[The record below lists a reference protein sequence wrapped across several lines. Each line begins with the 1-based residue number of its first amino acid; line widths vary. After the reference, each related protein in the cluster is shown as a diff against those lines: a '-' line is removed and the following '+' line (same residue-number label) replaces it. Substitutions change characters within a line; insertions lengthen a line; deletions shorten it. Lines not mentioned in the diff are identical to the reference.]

1 MRVLFSSTRGTG
13 HIQPLLPYARALRKR
28 GHEVLVAAPAEL
40 SGTLREAEL
49 THAPFD
55 HPGDEALAPIWARLH
70 DLSGDEANA
79 TAVRE
84 IFAGLNARVALPK
97 LQETVRG
104 WRPSIVV
111 RDSVEFAAPVAAD
124 LAGVLHAR
132 VAVHHGS
139 VEDDFLPLAAGPVDT
154 LRRQAGLP
162 PDDGASLRVEP
173 VFTFF
178 PAALDDPA
186 DAPTARAPFRV
197 RVPTDEPS
205 TAAAAWATA
214 DDGLPLVYIT
224 FGTIA
229 GGSPHVRSI
238 YRTALDAVAELP
250 VRALLTTGRGLEAG
264 VLGTIPANVHVEAWV
279 PQSDVLPRAAAIVCH
294 GGSGTVL
301 GALAA
306 GVPMVAVPMFADQPH
321 NARRIAAVGAGLALS
336 KPDAGVLRAAIERV
350 LADADHRRVARRI
363 ADEIATLPT
372 ADDVVDV
379 LVAMA
384 DR

>member
-1 MRVLFSSTRGTG
+1 
-13 HIQPLLPYARALRKR
+13 
-28 GHEVLVAAPAEL
+28 
-40 SGTLREAEL
+40 
-49 THAPFD
+49 
-55 HPGDEALAPIWARLH
+55 
-70 DLSGDEANA
+70 
-79 TAVRE
+79 
-84 IFAGLNARVALPK
+84 
-97 LQETVRG
+97 
-104 WRPSIVV
+104 
-111 RDSVEFAAPVAAD
+111 VEFAASVAAD

-154 LRRQAGLP
+154 LRRQVGLP
-162 PDDGASLRVEP
+162 PDDGASLRAEP

-205 TAAAAWATA
+205 PAAAAWATA
-214 DDGLPLVYIT
+214 DDGRPLVYFT

-264 VLGTIPANVHVEAWV
+264 VLGAIPANVHVEAWV

-336 KPDAGVLRAAIERV
+336 KPDARVLRAAIERV
-350 LADADHRRVARRI
+350 LADAEHRRVARRI
-363 ADEIATLPT
+363 AEEIATLPT